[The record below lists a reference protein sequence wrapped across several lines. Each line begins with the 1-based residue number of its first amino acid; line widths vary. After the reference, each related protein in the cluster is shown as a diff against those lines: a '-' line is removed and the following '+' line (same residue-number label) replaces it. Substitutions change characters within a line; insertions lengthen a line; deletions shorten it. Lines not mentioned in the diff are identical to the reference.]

1 MVVNAA
7 YYIHMKLWWW
17 RALLKTMIQ
26 DLGFVGGI
34 NIRFSWVSNMALFC
48 CVSIAH
54 LIWFNFFKSLK
65 GLKYC
70 CYISVDVSALQPKL
84 MATCQSS
91 VELIG
96 HLSAMLISE
105 SHVSEECARAS
116 EVRELT
122 ARYDHLVSR
131 ARAREQRIR
140 ESKWVILSVF
150 VYIPMLVLVYTLHLP
165 EYQLILMVKS

>member
-1 MVVNAA
+1 
-7 YYIHMKLWWW
+7 
-17 RALLKTMIQ
+17 
-26 DLGFVGGI
+26 
-34 NIRFSWVSNMALFC
+34 
-48 CVSIAH
+48 
-54 LIWFNFFKSLK
+54 
-65 GLKYC
+65 
-70 CYISVDVSALQPKL
+70 

-122 ARYDHLVSR
+122 ARYDDLVSR

-140 ESKWVILSVF
+140 ESK
-150 VYIPMLVLVYTLHLP
+150 
-165 EYQLILMVKS
+165 